1 MPAAPSPVIAPPLD
15 TVRISPAMSKII
27 LHWGEMGARW
37 GVNRSVAQIHALLW
51 LAGRPLTA
59 EDIADVLALARSN
72 VSTSLDELQTF
83 RLVTLVHVI
92 GDRRNHYEAKTDPWE
107 IVRTIIDERKK
118 REIDP
123 SLDILRTASAAAAN
137 DTTPEDV
144 RKRIS
149 DMAEFIDR
157 MTGWYDQMKGV
168 PRPMLERM
176 IKLGARIVRFLGKA
190 K

>member
-1 MPAAPSPVIAPPLD
+1 MPPAPALLDQDEAPHL
-15 TVRISPAMSKII
+15 SPAMSKVM

-51 LAGRPLTA
+51 LVGRPLTA
-59 EDIADVLALARSN
+59 EDIAETLSIARSN
-72 VSTSLDELQTF
+72 VSNSLDELQAF
-83 RLVTLVHVI
+83 RLVSLVHVV
-92 GDRRNHYEAKTDPWE
+92 GDRRNRYVAKTDPWD

-123 SLDILRTASAAAAN
+123 SLDLLKAVSANAN
-137 DTTPEDV
+137 ADSETPPDV
-144 RKRIS
+144 KRRIAE
-149 DMAEFIDR
+149 MATFIER
-157 MTGWYDQMKGV
+157 MTGWYDQMKNV

-176 IKLGARIVRFLGKA
+176 IRLGARIVRFLAKA

>member
-1 MPAAPSPVIAPPLD
+1 MPTAPALVPPDDAPRL
-15 TVRISPAMSKII
+15 SPAMSKVM

-51 LAGRPLTA
+51 LVGRPLTA
-59 EDIADVLALARSN
+59 EDIAETLSIARSN
-72 VSTSLDELQTF
+72 VSTSLDELQVY
-83 RLVTLVHVI
+83 RLVSIVHVV
-92 GDRRNHYEAKTDPWE
+92 GDRRNRYMAKTDPWD

-123 SLDILRTASAAAAN
+123 SLELLKSVSENAGGDNETPADVKRRIAEMAS
-137 DTTPEDV
+137 
-144 RKRIS
+144 
-149 DMAEFIDR
+149 FIER
-157 MTGWYDQMKGV
+157 MTGWYDQMKNV

-176 IKLGARIVRFLGKA
+176 IKLGARIVRFLGKS

>member
-1 MPAAPSPVIAPPLD
+1 MAKV
-15 TVRISPAMSKII
+15 V

-51 LAGRPLTA
+51 LVGRPLTA
-59 EDIADVLALARSN
+59 EDIAETLSIARSN
-72 VSTSLDELQTF
+72 VSTSLDELQMY
-83 RLVTLVHVI
+83 RLVALVHVA
-92 GDRRNHYEAKTDPWE
+92 GDRRNHYQAKTDPWE

-123 SLDILRTASAAAAN
+123 SLELLRAASASAVG
-137 DTTPEDV
+137 DEETPADV
-144 RKRIS
+144 KKR
-149 DMAEFIDR
+149 MAEMAAFIER
-157 MTGWYDQMKGV
+157 MTGWYDQMKNV

-176 IKLGARIVRFLGKA
+176 IKLGARIVRLLGKS

>member
-1 MPAAPSPVIAPPLD
+1 MPTPALLQQDDAPRL
-15 TVRISPAMSKII
+15 SPAMSKVM

-51 LAGRPLTA
+51 LIGRPLTA
-59 EDIADVLALARSN
+59 EDIAETLSIARSN
-72 VSTSLDELQTF
+72 VSTSLDELQAF
-83 RLVTLVHVI
+83 RLVTLVHVV
-92 GDRRNHYEAKTDPWE
+92 GDRRNRYQAKTDPWD

-123 SLDILRTASAAAAN
+123 SLELLRAVSATANADN
-137 DTTPEDV
+137 ETPTDV
-144 RKRIS
+144 KRRIAE
-149 DMAEFIDR
+149 MASFIER
-157 MTGWYDQMKGV
+157 MTGWYDQMKNI

-176 IKLGARIVRFLGKA
+176 IRLGARIVRLLGKA

>member
-1 MPAAPSPVIAPPLD
+1 MAPAPALLQDDAPHLSPV
-15 TVRISPAMSKII
+15 MSKVM

-51 LAGRPLTA
+51 LVGRPLTA
-59 EDIADVLALARSN
+59 EDIAETLSIARSN
-72 VSTSLDELQTF
+72 VSTSLDELQGF
-83 RLVTLVHVI
+83 RLVSLVHVV
-92 GDRRNHYEAKTDPWE
+92 GDRRNRYQAKTDPWD

-123 SLDILRTASAAAAN
+123 SLEVLRAASEGN
-137 DTTPEDV
+137 DNETPADV
-144 RKRIS
+144 KKRIVE
-149 DMAEFIDR
+149 MAAFIER
-157 MTGWYDQMKGV
+157 MTGWYDQMKNV

-176 IKLGARIVRFLGKA
+176 IRLGARIVRLLGKA

>member
-1 MPAAPSPVIAPPLD
+1 MPATPAPLD
-15 TVRISPAMSKII
+15 QNEAPRLSPAMSKVM

-51 LAGRPLTA
+51 LIGRPLTA
-59 EDIADVLALARSN
+59 EDIAETLSVARSN
-72 VSTSLDELQTF
+72 VSSSLDELQGY
-83 RLVTLVHVI
+83 RLVSLVHVV
-92 GDRRNHYEAKTDPWE
+92 GDRRNRYQAKTDPWD

-123 SLDILRTASAAAAN
+123 SLELLKLVSANASA
-137 DTTPEDV
+137 DSETPADV
-144 RKRIS
+144 KRRIVE
-149 DMAEFIDR
+149 MATFIER
-157 MTGWYDQMKGV
+157 MAGWYDQMKNV

-176 IKLGARIVRFLGKA
+176 IRLGTRIVRFLGKA

>member
-1 MPAAPSPVIAPPLD
+1 MAPAPALLQDDAPYLSPV
-15 TVRISPAMSKII
+15 MSKVM

-51 LAGRPLTA
+51 LVGRPLTA
-59 EDIADVLALARSN
+59 EDIADTLSIARSN
-72 VSTSLDELQTF
+72 VSTSLDELQGL
-83 RLVTLVHVI
+83 RLVSLVHVV
-92 GDRRNHYEAKTDPWE
+92 GDRRNRYQAKTDPWD

-123 SLDILRTASAAAAN
+123 SLEVLRAVSAGN
-137 DTTPEDV
+137 DNETPADV
-144 RKRIS
+144 KKRIVE
-149 DMAEFIDR
+149 MAAFIER
-157 MTGWYDQMKGV
+157 MTGWYDQMKNV

-176 IKLGARIVRFLGKA
+176 IRLGARIVRLLGKA

>member
-1 MPAAPSPVIAPPLD
+1 MPAVMEK
-15 TVRISPAMSKII
+15 VV

-51 LAGRPLTA
+51 LSGKPLPADEIA
-59 EDIADVLALARSN
+59 ETLAIARSN

-83 RLVTLVHVI
+83 RLVTLVHVM
-92 GDRRNHYEAKTDPWE
+92 GDRRNHYEAKSDPWE

-123 SLDILRTASAAAAN
+123 TVEVLRAAYAVGGDA
-137 DTTPEDV
+137 PDV
-144 RKRIS
+144 RKRVGE
-149 DMAEFIDR
+149 MLGFIER
-157 MTGWYDQMKGV
+157 MTDWYDQMKGV

-176 IKLGARIVRFLGKA
+176 IKLGARIVRLIGK
-190 K
+190 